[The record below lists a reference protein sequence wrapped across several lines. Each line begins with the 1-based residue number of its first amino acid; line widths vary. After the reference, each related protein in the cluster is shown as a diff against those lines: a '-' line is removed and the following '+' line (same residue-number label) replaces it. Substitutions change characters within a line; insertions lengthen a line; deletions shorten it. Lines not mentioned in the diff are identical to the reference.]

1 MEFSNYVESR
11 TPVGTA
17 DGTELIP
24 VSKAGSPASMTSQQ
38 IADLAGDEHFKG
50 VYANLGALT
59 TAHAT
64 ANEGDYALV
73 DTGGSEAAL
82 YIWDDTDTEWVASGV
97 TTVVPDASETV
108 KGIGEIATQAETNT
122 GTDDVRFITPLKA
135 ATRYQVLDSDL
146 TAIAALTPSNDDVL
160 QRKSGA
166 WTNRTVAQLQADLIS
181 RVQSVVSA
189 ATVTPNA
196 NTDDMV
202 KITAQAAA
210 LALANPSGTPTEGQ
224 GMVIRIKDNG
234 TARAISYDT
243 QYRQIGVVMPLITV
257 ISKTTYIAMIYNAT
271 DSMWDVIFTK
281 TQV

>member
-1 MEFSNYVESR
+1 MANEIKDITV
-11 TPVGTA
+11 TKTA
-17 DGTELIP
+17 VDVLSTDLFEGQTAAGG
-24 VSKAGSPASMTSQQ
+24 AGST
-38 IADLAGDEHFKG
+38 FKISKEE
-50 VYANLGALT
+50 LLKST
-59 TAHAT
+59 
-64 ANEGDYALV
+64 
-73 DTGGSEAAL
+73 
-82 YIWDDTDTEWVASGV
+82 
-97 TTVVPDASETV
+97 PDSSETV
-108 KGIGEIATQAETNT
+108 KGIIEIATQAEVTTGTDDLRAITPLKLATAVPAASETAAGKAEIATQAETNT